1 MFFPPSVRRL
11 LAACLGLLLCLTP
24 EAAFALPTKDRVAAI
39 PAPSPYSPSLQP
51 LSSPLLPLSPPNPLL
66 PFF

>member
-39 PAPSPYSPSLQP
+39 PAPSPYSQE
-51 LSSPLLPLSPPNPLL
+51 
-66 PFF
+66 